1 MARELLETRRLTS
14 QTNGEIV
21 SQKVGQRQS
30 IYNELRFYIE
40 KTLPWTNL
48 LKFLFQIVLVNHF
61 SVRKIEVSMQRNFT
75 PTFYCLSVKITQNR
89 LVTFFTEV
97 RYILLLSWEIS
108 LWVICKY
115 HTCDITVHNEF
126 LVLYGFLLEFYDN
139 QFLKIAQHT
148 ANDL

>member
-75 PTFYCLSVKITQNR
+75 PTFYCFSVKITQNR

-97 RYILLLSWEIS
+97 RYILLLS
-108 LWVICKY
+108 
-115 HTCDITVHNEF
+115 
-126 LVLYGFLLEFYDN
+126 
-139 QFLKIAQHT
+139 
-148 ANDL
+148 